1 MNYKGKIRQV
11 IDISRKYK
19 WVIIL
24 IFEALFILTALM
36 RSIDPLVLL
45 SIVIFLNCII
55 YTLIKLE
62 NRVILFAFLCCFF
75 VFLMGS
81 QFVEEFFSLEKTIV
95 FSEQINRHINIS
107 IIISLLCIMVGFI
120 MGSYLHTNT
129 IIQKY
134 IKDKFSFI
142 ERYVSFLKPKRKLQ
156 DKIIDTD
163 IYSSDYYLSVR
174 FVSKIIFYV
183 TYVPCILILMERI
196 SFVQNFGYYESYIS
210 YISNI
215 PYIFTKIGEVAPI
228 VFYIFLATM
237 PSYKEC
243 KLPILFYLLYA
254 CLTLLTGR
262 RLFFMATL
270 IIIFIYYIIRNS
282 INPGDR
288 KWFGKREII
297 VAVVLLPIIIVGMY
311 FYHYMRANNA
321 VASSSPFYYILAFLQ
336 QQGFSVNVI
345 GYERL
350 FASQLPDKHIY
361 SFYDTLR
368 FYRASMLTKWFVNQ
382 DYGFIYGTYTEA
394 TAIHSNS
401 LAHALSRIVMPVS
414 YFKGYG
420 LGSSYVAELYHDFG
434 SLGLALG
441 NVLYGLFIYFI
452 SKFKNRSLWII
463 AMVFNILEYLF
474 KAPRY
479 NFDVFFIKVI
489 DPTMWLV
496 FLVVYILSKFWR
508 QKIRGR
514 I

>member
-1 MNYKGKIRQV
+1 MGHH
-11 IDISRKYK
+11 ID
-19 WVIIL
+19 
-24 IFEALFILTALM
+24 FEALFILTALM

-62 NRVILFAFLCCFF
+62 NRVILFAFMLLF

-321 VASSSPFYYILAFLQ
+321 VASSSPFYYILAFYNSKDLALMSLAMK
-336 QQGFSVNVI
+336 GFCKSTP
-345 GYERL
+345 GQAYL
-350 FASQLPDKHIY
+350 F
-361 SFYDTLR
+361 FYDTLR
-368 FYRASMLTKWFVNQ
+368 FYRASMLTK
-382 DYGFIYGTYTEA
+382 
-394 TAIHSNS
+394 
-401 LAHALSRIVMPVS
+401 
-414 YFKGYG
+414 
-420 LGSSYVAELYHDFG
+420 
-434 SLGLALG
+434 
-441 NVLYGLFIYFI
+441 
-452 SKFKNRSLWII
+452 
-463 AMVFNILEYLF
+463 
-474 KAPRY
+474 
-479 NFDVFFIKVI
+479 
-489 DPTMWLV
+489 LV
-496 FLVVYILSKFWR
+496 C
-508 QKIRGR
+508 
-514 I
+514 